1 MKLPNSGIIV
11 INKPKDLTSR
21 DVVNI
26 ISKNLNIKKV
36 GHNGTLDPL
45 ATGVLVICFGKYT
58 KLTGVLVICFGKYT
72 KLNDLLTS
80 HEKEYIAEVTLGLET
95 DTLDITG
102 KILNKNTPH
111 ITKEEIIKALKNF
124 EKTYNQEV
132 PKYSAVKVS
141 GKKLYE
147 YAREGKE
154 VILPKKEVTIYQNE
168 LLSFTENKFTFK
180 TKVSKGTYIRSL
192 IRDILASLN
201 ETGTMSNLKR
211 TKQGIF
217 KLEDSYTLDDIKQGN
232 FKVLKVK
239 DILNIPK
246 IIAEDNLKKQIIN
259 GAKIKGTYPNEVL
272 FLDKEGNEL
281 AIYEKNDEHL
291 KLKIM
296 LYENS

>member
-21 DVVNI
+21 GVVNI

-45 ATGVLVICFGKYT
+45 A
-58 KLTGVLVICFGKYT
+58 TGVLVICFGKYT

-211 TKQGIF
+211 TQQGIF

-239 DILNIPK
+239 DVLNIPK
-246 IIAEDNLKKQIIN
+246 IIAEGNLKKQIIN

-281 AIYEKNDEHL
+281 AIYEKNDEYL

>member
-45 ATGVLVICFGKYT
+45 A
-58 KLTGVLVICFGKYT
+58 TGVLVICFGKYT

-239 DILNIPK
+239 DVLNIPK
-246 IIAEDNLKKQIIN
+246 IIAEGNLKKQIIN

>member
-1 MKLPNSGIIV
+1 MKLPSSGIIV

-45 ATGVLVICFGKYT
+45 A
-58 KLTGVLVICFGKYT
+58 TGVLVICFGKYT

-111 ITKEEIIKALKNF
+111 ITKEELIKALKNF

-239 DILNIPK
+239 DVLNIPK

>member
-45 ATGVLVICFGKYT
+45 A
-58 KLTGVLVICFGKYT
+58 TGVLVICFGKYT

-239 DILNIPK
+239 DVLNIPK

-259 GAKIKGTYPNEVL
+259 GAKIKGIYSNEVL

>member
-45 ATGVLVICFGKYT
+45 A
-58 KLTGVLVICFGKYT
+58 TGVLVICFGKYT

-124 EKTYNQEV
+124 EKTYNQEI

-232 FKVLKVK
+232 FKILKVK

-246 IIAEDNLKKQIIN
+246 IIAEGNLKKQIIN

-272 FLDKEGNEL
+272 FIDKEGNEL

>member
-1 MKLPNSGIIV
+1 MSSSKIREKERPLKLPSSGIIV

-26 ISKNLNIKKV
+26 VSKNLNTKKV

-45 ATGVLVICFGKYT
+45 A
-58 KLTGVLVICFGKYT
+58 TGVLVICFGKYT

-102 KILNKNTPH
+102 KILNQNIPH
-111 ITKEEIIKALKNF
+111 ITKDELFKTLKNF
-124 EKTYNQEV
+124 EKNYNQEV
-132 PKYSAVKVS
+132 PKYSAVKVG

-154 VILPKKEVTIYQNE
+154 VTLPKKEVTIYQNE
-168 LLSFTENKFTFK
+168 LLSFEENKFTFK

-192 IRDILASLN
+192 IRDILSSLN
-201 ETGTMSNLKR
+201 ETGTMSNLTR

-217 KLEDSYTLDDIKQGN
+217 KLDGSYTLEDIKQGN

-239 DILNIPK
+239 DVLNIPK
-246 IIAEDNLKKQIIN
+246 IIAEGNLKKQIIN
-259 GAKIKGTYPNEVL
+259 GAKIKGLYPNEVL

-281 AIYEKNDEHL
+281 AIYEKDNEYL

>member
-45 ATGVLVICFGKYT
+45 A
-58 KLTGVLVICFGKYT
+58 TGVLVICFGKYT

-168 LLSFTENKFTFK
+168 LLSFTENKFNFK

-239 DILNIPK
+239 DVLNIPK

>member
-26 ISKNLNIKKV
+26 ISKNLNTKKV

-45 ATGVLVICFGKYT
+45 A
-58 KLTGVLVICFGKYT
+58 TGVLVICFGKYT

-132 PKYSAVKVS
+132 PKYSAVKVG

-246 IIAEDNLKKQIIN
+246 IIAEGNLKKQIIN

>member
-1 MKLPNSGIIV
+1 MSSSKIREKERPLKLPSSGIIV

-26 ISKNLNIKKV
+26 VSKHLNTKKV
-36 GHNGTLDPL
+36 VHNGTLDPL
-45 ATGVLVICFGKYT
+45 A
-58 KLTGVLVICFGKYT
+58 TGVLVICFGKYT

-80 HEKEYIAEVTLGLET
+80 HEKEYLAEVTLGLET

-102 KILNKNTPH
+102 KILNQNIPH
-111 ITKEEIIKALKNF
+111 ITKEELVKTLKSF

-132 PKYSAVKVS
+132 PKYSAVKVG

-154 VILPKKEVTIYQNE
+154 VTLPKKEVTIYQNE

-192 IRDILASLN
+192 IRDILSSLN
-201 ETGTMSNLKR
+201 ETGTMSNLTR

-217 KLEDSYTLDDIKQGN
+217 KLDGSYTLEDIKQGN

-239 DILNIPK
+239 DVLNIPK
-246 IIAEDNLKKQIIN
+246 IIAEGNLKKQIIN
-259 GAKIKGTYPNEVL
+259 GAKIKGLYPNEVL

-281 AIYEKNDEHL
+281 AIYEKDNEYL

>member
-45 ATGVLVICFGKYT
+45 A
-58 KLTGVLVICFGKYT
+58 TGVLVICFGKYT

-132 PKYSAVKVS
+132 PKYSAVKVG

-259 GAKIKGTYPNEVL
+259 GAKIKGLYPNEVL

-281 AIYEKNDEHL
+281 AIYEKDNEYL

>member
-1 MKLPNSGIIV
+1 MLLSKIREKEQPLKLPNSGIIV

-45 ATGVLVICFGKYT
+45 A
-58 KLTGVLVICFGKYT
+58 TGVLVICFGKYT

-168 LLSFTENKFTFK
+168 LLSFTENKFNFK

-239 DILNIPK
+239 DVLNIPK
-246 IIAEDNLKKQIIN
+246 IIAEGNLKKQIIN
-259 GAKIKGTYPNEVL
+259 GAKIKGIYSNEVL

-281 AIYEKNDEHL
+281 AIYEKNDEYL

>member
-1 MKLPNSGIIV
+1 MKLPSSGIIV

-58 KLTGVLVICFGKYT
+58 KL
-72 KLNDLLTS
+72 NDLLTS

-102 KILNKNTPH
+102 KILNQNIPH
-111 ITKEEIIKALKNF
+111 ITKEELVKALKNF

-132 PKYSAVKVS
+132 PKYSAVKVG

-154 VILPKKEVTIYQNE
+154 VTLPKKEVTIYQNE
-168 LLSFTENKFTFK
+168 LLSFEENKFTFK

-192 IRDILASLN
+192 IRDILSSLN
-201 ETGTMSNLKR
+201 ETGTMSNLTR

-217 KLEDSYTLDDIKQGN
+217 KLDGSYTLEDIKQGN

-239 DILNIPK
+239 DVLNIPK
-246 IIAEDNLKKQIIN
+246 IIAEGNLKKQIIN

-281 AIYEKNDEHL
+281 AIYEKDNEYL